1 MGLKQILAGVMT
13 VAAAMISHAQEG
25 SSAYSF
31 LGIAGS
37 AQAFA
42 LGGTNISVID
52 TDLSMIDQNPA
63 LLGQE
68 IEAQMGLSYMHYLG
82 TSNFAAGKYGMANG
96 TRGAWAC
103 GFKLLDYGSMQGYDE
118 FGGATQTIR
127 PLDLVI
133 DGMYSYDFTNRLR
146 GGIDVKFIYSH
157 YDRYE
162 AVALGVD
169 AGINYYNEE
178 KDLSL
183 SAVLKNMGGQVKRFR
198 THYDRLPF
206 DFQLGYTQRL
216 GHSPLSLSLTATHLT
231 KWKLPYYTHKEE
243 DGITNQVLKS
253 STFSNLM
260 RHLIIGLKASPEN
273 GRFWVA
279 AAYNYKTRTDMAT
292 YQRNFLSGFSAG
304 LGLRV
309 RGWGFGVAYAMPH
322 KKGASVMLNVALNIS
337 EVIPQ

>member
-1 MGLKQILAGVMT
+1 MAISLVSI
-13 VAAAMISHAQEG
+13 AAYAQEG

-31 LGIAGS
+31 LGVAGS

-42 LGGTNISVID
+42 LGGTNVSVID

-103 GFKLLDYGSMQGYDE
+103 GFKFLDYGSMQGYDE
-118 FGGATQTIR
+118 FGTATHTIR

-146 GGIDVKFIYSH
+146 GGIDFKFIYSH

-169 AGINYYNEE
+169 AGLNYYNEE

-183 SAVLKNMGGQVKRFR
+183 SVVLKNMGGQVKRFKE
-198 THYDRLPF
+198 HYDRLPF
-206 DFQLGYTQRL
+206 DIQLGYTQRL
-216 GHSPLSLSLTATHLT
+216 GHSPISLSLTGVHLT
-231 KWKLPYYTHKEE
+231 KWKLPYYTHKLE
-243 DGITNQVLKS
+243 DGITNQVQKS
-253 STFSNLM
+253 SFASNLM
-260 RHLIIGLKASPEN
+260 RHLIIGFKASPEN

-279 AAYNYKTRTDMAT
+279 AAYNYKTRTDMAM

-309 RGWGFGVAYAMPH
+309 RGWGLGVAYAMPH
-322 KKGASVMLNVALNIS
+322 KKGSSIMLNVALNIS